1 MVFQYTKHKIDAAV
15 IKKKNKAGMFGSKP
29 LKRQISI
36 IDFNIN
42 ILPLNSMLKAWPMLI
57 PWLGTSLAMHDLT

>member
-1 MVFQYTKHKIDAAV
+1 MHIFCNSSTAV
-15 IKKKNKAGMFGSKP
+15 IKKNKAGMFGSKA
-29 LKRQISI
+29 LKTQISI